1 MKIENV
7 IFDIAD
13 ALLYPVLIAAL
24 LSILF
29 VVVELGAL
37 LAELRKRRGRG
48 LARLEQGV
56 EAIRAALGMG
66 DTVTALS
73 IARGLGYN
81 GAMSDAL
88 AAIIEQRGKPDAPD
102 RIAKRMAEYDY
113 RSMRRLERTRIL
125 VRMGPA
131 LGLMGTLIPLSP
143 ALAAL
148 AEGNVQRLTDDLRVA
163 FSVTVAGLL
172 IGMLAFIVSLV
183 RDRLYAQDYSDVEYV
198 LAGLSSVP
206 IHPSPKAPASGE
218 AKVAATEVA
227 QSGAT
232 ATAVLPT
239 PSTPISTGHQP
250 PLPPAPPAPTQPP
263 TASPVA
269 PPTAPAASPPPPAA
283 PQAPAAPPASPQPA
297 QPQAPAAIPPTAPEG
312 A

>member
-1 MKIENV
+1 VKIENV

-48 LARLEQGV
+48 LARLEQALD
-56 EAIRAALGMG
+56 EIRVALGKG
-66 DTVTALS
+66 DTVSALG

-81 GAMSDAL
+81 AAMSDAL

-218 AKVAATEVA
+218 ASVAATEVA

-239 PSTPISTGHQP
+239 PSTPVSMGQQQ
-250 PLPPAPPAPTQPP
+250 PAPPPAQPP
-263 TASPVA
+263 AA
-269 PPTAPAASPPPPAA
+269 PPAASPPPRASPPPATQPPPAQA
-283 PQAPAAPPASPQPA
+283 PQTPPPGVT
-297 QPQAPAAIPPTAPEG
+297 PPPAPEG

>member
-1 MKIENV
+1 VTIEN
-7 IFDIAD
+7 ILFDVAD
-13 ALLYPVLIAAL
+13 ALRYPVLIAAL
-24 LSILF
+24 LAVIA
-29 VVVELGAL
+29 VVIELGAL
-37 LAELRKRRGRG
+37 FAELRKRRGRG
-48 LARLEQGV
+48 LPRLEQALA
-56 EAIRAALGMG
+56 AIRDALAKG
-66 DTVTALS
+66 DNQTALT

-81 GAMSDAL
+81 GAMKDAL
-88 AAIIEQRGKPDAPD
+88 AAIVEQRAMPDAAD

-113 RSMRRLERTRIL
+113 RSMKRLERTRIL

-148 AEGNVQRLTDDLRVA
+148 AEGDVQRLTDDLRVA
-163 FSVTVAGLL
+163 FSVTVVGLL
-172 IGMLAFIVSLV
+172 IGMIAFAVSLV

-206 IHPSPKAPASGE
+206 IHPSPKAPPTGE

-232 ATAVLPT
+232 AAATAVLPT
-239 PSTPISTGHQP
+239 PSTPVSIGQP
-250 PLPPAPPAPTQPP
+250 PATPTPPAPVPPPAAAPHSVPPTPPAGAPQPP
-263 TASPVA
+263 AA
-269 PPTAPAASPPPPAA
+269 PPSNPAAQAPPPAA
-283 PQAPAAPPASPQPA
+283 PP
-297 QPQAPAAIPPTAPEG
+297 APEG